1 MATNIPPHNL
11 GEVIDGVIA
20 IARNPQITVDELMEY
35 IKGPDFPT
43 GAIILGRSG
52 IRDAYETGTGSIA
65 IRSKCHIEERGEHGL
80 KRIVVDEV
88 PYGINKANMIENM
101 AALVRDKV
109 IEGISD
115 IRDESNKDGIRVV
128 IEVKR
133 DAIPEVLLNQLYK
146 LTNLQVSFGIINL
159 CLVDNAPK
167 VCSLPVLLQQYL
179 DFQVSVIERRT
190 KFLLEKDEA
199 RDHIVIGLIKCH
211 DNIDDIVDIIK
222 ESSTPEEA
230 TKVLMEKYDFTE
242 LQVNAIL
249 AMTLRRLTGI
259 ETDKLIAERNQ
270 LEINIAEY
278 KRILSSRENEVEVVI
293 KELEEIKEKF
303 GDPRRTEISNVAANI
318 DDEDLIPQ
326 EDIVVTLSRGGYV
339 KRLSVDTFKA
349 QHRGGRG
356 VRGASLNEN
365 DVVELMVYTET
376 HTDLLFFTD
385 LGKVYR
391 IRGYQIPEYQ
401 RI

>member
-1 MATNIPPHNL
+1 M
-11 GEVIDGVIA
+11 
-20 IARNPQITVDELMEY
+20 
-35 IKGPDFPT
+35 
-43 GAIILGRSG
+43 
-52 IRDAYETGTGSIA
+52 
-65 IRSKCHIEERGEHGL
+65 
-80 KRIVVDEV
+80 DEV

-222 ESSTPEEA
+222 RRSSTR
-230 TKVLMEKYDFTE
+230 K
-242 LQVNAIL
+242 
-249 AMTLRRLTGI
+249 
-259 ETDKLIAERNQ
+259 
-270 LEINIAEY
+270 
-278 KRILSSRENEVEVVI
+278 S
-293 KELEEIKEKF
+293 
-303 GDPRRTEISNVAANI
+303 
-318 DDEDLIPQ
+318 
-326 EDIVVTLSRGGYV
+326 
-339 KRLSVDTFKA
+339 
-349 QHRGGRG
+349 
-356 VRGASLNEN
+356 
-365 DVVELMVYTET
+365 
-376 HTDLLFFTD
+376 
-385 LGKVYR
+385 
-391 IRGYQIPEYQ
+391 
-401 RI
+401 